1 MYNLQLASCLA
12 ALKLQVNKFETQ
24 LYLDISTSFVIYV
37 TRLLT
42 DTIPYARD
50 DIRILLSTLYAYVS
64 SDGSFPCTILA
75 SLDRKFLTDA
85 AYVQQSFSTYQRR
98 TCFNL
103 LECKVCGPLS
113 TGCTGEVGFHQ
124 KLISTHLSFEY
135 FYCGAGCNT
144 GSTLPALVEVWVCL
158 RVV

>member
-64 SDGSFPCTILA
+64 SDGSFSCTILA
-75 SLDRKFLTDA
+75 SSDITIVSLPDVNWKQFSICELVKF
-85 AYVQQSFSTYQRR
+85 FP
-98 TCFNL
+98 
-103 LECKVCGPLS
+103 EI
-113 TGCTGEVGFHQ
+113 H
-124 KLISTHLSFEY
+124 
-135 FYCGAGCNT
+135 
-144 GSTLPALVEVWVCL
+144 CL
-158 RVV
+158 M